1 MNPGSTSSRR
11 AQIRAWCASTQWC
24 TAAPGFRT
32 AASSSPPRRTERRTD
47 FASTSTATCGWDGAW
62 AAKRS
67 TVSMCSTTRR
77 SSSAASICPS
87 AARTCASAGCT
98 ATGSSCAAAPRGIRY
113 TSTPRAR
120 READNSMKIL
130 LPLLAFFVTL
140 SQAAQAQHYPGK
152 PIRIIVPYAAGGT
165 SDILARQIG
174 PKLTETWG
182 QPVVIENKAG
192 ANGNVGADF
201 VAKSAPDGYTLLLTD
216 LGGLVI
222 SASVYAALPFDPS
235 KDFSPIV
242 MVSYSPHVLAVHP
255 SVKAASV
262 RELIALAKSQPGKLN
277 FAVSGIGGAPQ
288 LAGIEF
294 AQRAG
299 VQWTYI
305 PYKGGSD
312 AVSAVAA
319 GQADVLFNGML
330 ATWPTVQG
338 GRMRALAISSAQR
351 VPTAPETPTVAEQGL
366 PGFETGS
373 FQGVVGPVGVAR
385 DVTGKLNSEL
395 IRILNTSE
403 MKERFAKQGTEVR
416 TGTPESLG
424 TWMRTEQAKWAKVVK
439 ESGAKFD

>member
-1 MNPGSTSSRR
+1 
-11 AQIRAWCASTQWC
+11 
-24 TAAPGFRT
+24 
-32 AASSSPPRRTERRTD
+32 
-47 FASTSTATCGWDGAW
+47 
-62 AAKRS
+62 
-67 TVSMCSTTRR
+67 
-77 SSSAASICPS
+77 
-87 AARTCASAGCT
+87 
-98 ATGSSCAAAPRGIRY
+98 
-113 TSTPRAR
+113 
-120 READNSMKIL
+120 MKNL
-130 LPLLAFFVTL
+130 FLLLALFVTL
-140 SQAAQAQHYPGK
+140 PPAAQAQQYPNK

-222 SASVYAALPFDPS
+222 SASVYPKLPFDPS
-235 KDFSPIV
+235 KDFTPVV

-255 SVKAASV
+255 SVPVKNV
-262 RELIALAKSQPGKLN
+262 KELIELAKAQPGKLN
-277 FAVSGIGGAPQ
+277 FAISGIGGAPQ

-294 AQRAG
+294 AQRTG

-312 AVSAVAA
+312 AVAAVAA

-351 VPTAPETPTVAEQGL
+351 VPTAPDTPTVAEQGL

-395 IRILNTSE
+395 IRILNTSD

-439 ESGAKFD
+439 ESGAKFE